1 MIAKAVTDPA
11 TIRRHMMCRFLIAE
25 QRTVNAAI
33 SLKTPYSPEWAM
45 LLDLYEAEHAG
56 AIVSLS
62 ALWAVTDIPTTN
74 AFRRTQRL
82 LARGVIERRRDRS
95 DLRRT
100 DVALSETTRSSMNT
114 VMDRLFQRLPP
125 RARDAPDVA

>member
-1 MIAKAVTDPA
+1 MIARAVTDPA
-11 TIRRHMMCRFLIAE
+11 ALHRHMMCRFLIAE
-25 QRTVNAAI
+25 QRTVNAEI
-33 SLKTPYSPEWAM
+33 KLKAPYSPEWAM

-82 LARGVIERRRDRS
+82 LARGVIERRGDRRDR
-95 DLRRT
+95 RRT
-100 DVALSETTRSSMNT
+100 DVALSETTWSSMNT
-114 VMDRLFQRLPP
+114 IMDPLVQRFPP
-125 RARDAPDVA
+125 RPHDALDLA

>member
-1 MIAKAVTDPA
+1 
-11 TIRRHMMCRFLIAE
+11 MMCRFLIAE
-25 QRTVNAAI
+25 QRTVNAEI
-33 SLKTPYSPEWAM
+33 NLKTPYSPEWAM

-82 LARGVIERRRDRS
+82 LARGIIERRRDRR
-95 DLRRT
+95 DRRRT
-100 DVALSETTRSSMNT
+100 DVGLSETTRSSMNA
-114 VMDRLFQRLPP
+114 VMDRLVHRLPK
-125 RARDAPDVA
+125 RTPDGPEIG

>member
-1 MIAKAVTDPA
+1 
-11 TIRRHMMCRFLIAE
+11 
-25 QRTVNAAI
+25 
-33 SLKTPYSPEWAM
+33 M

-82 LARGVIERRRDRS
+82 LARGVIERRRDRR
-95 DLRRT
+95 DRRRT

-114 VMDRLFQRLPP
+114 IMDRLVQRLPP
-125 RARDAPDVA
+125 RPHDAPDLV

>member
-1 MIAKAVTDPA
+1 MIAKAFTEPA
-11 TIRRHMMCRFLIAE
+11 TARRHTMCRFLIAE
-25 QRTVNAAI
+25 QRIVGAAMA
-33 SLKTPYSPEWAM
+33 LKAPYSPEWAM

-56 AIVSLS
+56 AVVSLS

-82 LARGVIERRRDRS
+82 LARGIIERRRARR

-100 DVALSETTRSSMNT
+100 DVRLSDATRSSMNA
-114 VMDRLFQRLPP
+114 VMDRLFARLPD
-125 RARDAPDVA
+125 RGLEGSDLA

>member
-1 MIAKAVTDPA
+1 MIARTVTDPA
-11 TIRRHMMCRFLIAE
+11 AVRRHMMCRFLIAE
-25 QRTVNAAI
+25 QRTVNAEI
-33 SLKTPYSPEWAM
+33 NLKTPYSPEWAM